1 MTRYTP
7 TPREADGMRRGIIT
21 QLQRHN
27 PATDVRVWILLDLSR
42 AADRRLI
49 ASVYADMAREAM
61 ASPGAR
67 GRR

>member
-7 TPREADGMRRGIIT
+7 TRSEAEGMRRGIVA

-27 PATDVRVWILLDLSR
+27 PATDVRVWMLLDLSR
-42 AADRRLI
+42 AADRRLV

-67 GRR
+67 GGR